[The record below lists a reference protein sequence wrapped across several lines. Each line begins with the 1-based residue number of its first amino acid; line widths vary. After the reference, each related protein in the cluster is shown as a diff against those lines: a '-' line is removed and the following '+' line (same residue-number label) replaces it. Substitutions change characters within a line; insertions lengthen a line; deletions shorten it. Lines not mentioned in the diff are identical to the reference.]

1 MYPGGRIMRRPLG
14 WGRRVPLVD
23 NLVTAPSVDSGT
35 EAWVSSGTLSKT
47 QNIRSHPRPL
57 RHESSV
63 EQILQEIHTLNI

>member
-1 MYPGGRIMRRPLG
+1 MYPGGRTSGMGKTGPPG
-14 WGRRVPLVD
+14 VHD

-35 EAWVSSGTLSKT
+35 AAWVSSGTLSET